1 MTKYLGIWTAIG
13 TNMSAS
19 VLISNNTFFPLKCN
33 LDKPY
38 ALSAVMVIAKNTP
51 IEVINKLLIKY
62 LENGIPDA
70 LDMRANSVKLFT
82 VGFLTKNAGGYA
94 NNSEMGLNAWLM
106 MNKIGNNIKI
116 DSGIKNA

>member
-1 MTKYLGIWTAIG
+1 
-13 TNMSAS
+13 
-19 VLISNNTFFPLKCN
+19 
-33 LDKPY
+33 
-38 ALSAVMVIAKNTP
+38 MVIAKNTP